1 MTTQVYYRK
10 WRPLSFRQVVG
21 QDHVTTT
28 LRQSTMQNRVSH
40 SYLFCG
46 PRGSGK
52 TTTARILAKAVNCL
66 DLQDG
71 DPCNA
76 CAICQSINEGRF
88 MDIIE
93 LDAASNRGI
102 DHMRDIRE
110 KVNFSP
116 VQGSRKIYIIDEAH
130 MLTTEASNAFLK
142 TLEEPPG
149 HVIFI
154 LCTTEAHKILPT
166 IVSRCQRYDFR
177 RIPSDLINQR
187 LEEITK
193 VEGVTAETDA
203 LRLVSRYAAGSLRD
217 AENLLEQLAISYS
230 EGVGIKQ
237 VEELLGLGHSER
249 WLNLVTC
256 LLTGNASGALGVI
269 NQAAW
274 DGTDLRQLHRQ
285 TLELMRAAMLIQ
297 WGSGGPS
304 GPETQVDLPED
315 TLTQMRQLVD
325 QLPGWRII
333 RALKLWGEVNMR
345 YDAPSTLPLELAS
358 VEICDHESAAASA
371 PAAQAQPAPAQ
382 APSAAQSQPPP
393 TQAPAQA
400 APRTRPN
407 RQNPAPAARNSEPR
421 PPDRAQ
427 PAPAA
432 QRGETPMPAANRPD
446 PSPVPAPEPGS
457 IAANWAATVKTLGR
471 HKGKKFNLGAL
482 MRDCR
487 SDAITVEGDTL
498 VLAFAHRA
506 NMERMQEELSDPVG
520 KQQVDAVVSEN
531 FGGAYTLRLTLLE
544 DRGENSN
551 GPGNSQNSP
560 LVRVALG
567 MGARIIEEVVE

>member
-10 WRPLSFRQVVG
+10 WRPLSFSQVVG

-28 LRQSTMQNRVSH
+28 LRQSTMQGRVSH

-52 TTTARILAKAVNCL
+52 TTTARVLAKAVNCL
-66 DLQDG
+66 DLQEG

-76 CAICQSINEGRF
+76 CDICQSINEGRF

-102 DHMRDIRE
+102 DEIRDIRE

-116 VQGSRKIYIIDEAH
+116 VQGKRKVYIIDEAH
-130 MLTTEASNAFLK
+130 MLTDAASNAFLK

-154 LCTTEAHKILPT
+154 LCTTEAQKILAT
-166 IVSRCQRYDFR
+166 IISRCQRYDFR
-177 RIPSDLINQR
+177 RIPPDLINQR

-193 VEGVTAETDA
+193 EEGVTAETDA

-230 EGVGIKQ
+230 EGVGVKQ

-249 WLNLVTC
+249 WLDLVTC

-304 GPETQVDLPED
+304 GPEAQVDLPED
-315 TLTQMRQLVD
+315 TLSQMRQLVD

-345 YDAPSTLPLELAS
+345 YDAPSTLPLEMAS
-358 VEICDHESAAASA
+358 VEICDHET
-371 PAAQAQPAPAQ
+371 AAQSQPAPAQ
-382 APSAAQSQPPP
+382 APAAASTPAAQSQP
-393 TQAPAQA
+393 APAQA
-400 APRTRPN
+400 PAPAAPRARPN
-407 RQNPAPAARNSEPR
+407 RQNPAPSARAPEPR

-427 PAPAA
+427 PAPAG
-432 QRGETPMPAANRPD
+432 QRGETPMPAANRPE

-487 SDAITVEGDTL
+487 SDAITIEGDTL

-506 NMERMQEELSDPVG
+506 NMERMQEELADPVG

>member
-10 WRPLSFRQVVG
+10 WRPLSFSQVVG
-21 QDHVTTT
+21 QEHVTTT
-28 LRQSTMQNRVSH
+28 LRQSTKQGRVSH

-52 TTTARILAKAVNCL
+52 TTSARILAKAVNCL

-76 CAICQSINEGRF
+76 CTVCESFNDGRF
-88 MDIIE
+88 MDVIE

-116 VQGSRKIYIIDEAH
+116 VQGSKKVYIIDEAH

-154 LCTTEAHKILPT
+154 LCTTESEKILPT
-166 IVSRCQRYDFR
+166 IISRCQRYDFR

-187 LEEITK
+187 LEEISK
-193 VEGVTAETDA
+193 EEGVSADTDA
-203 LRLVSRYAAGSLRD
+203 LRLVSRYSAGSLRD
-217 AENLLEQLAISYS
+217 AENLLEQLAVSYS
-230 EGVGIKQ
+230 DGVGIKQ

-249 WLNLVTC
+249 WLDLVTS
-256 LLTGNASGALGVI
+256 LLTGDSSGALGVI

-285 TLELMRAAMLIQ
+285 TLELMRSAMLLQ

-304 GPETQVDLPED
+304 GPETPVDLPEE
-315 TLTQMRQLVD
+315 TLAQMKQLVT
-325 QLPGWRII
+325 QAPGWRII

-345 YDAPSTLPLELAS
+345 YDAPSTLPLELAA
-358 VEICDHESAAASA
+358 VEICDHEASAASA
-371 PAAQAQPAPAQ
+371 PVVQAQPA
-382 APSAAQSQPPP
+382 SALA
-393 TQAPAQA
+393 
-400 APRTRPN
+400 
-407 RQNPAPAARNSEPR
+407 PAPAAPRQPPSRQAPPSDRAPEPR
-421 PPDRAQ
+421 Q
-427 PAPAA
+427 PARTAPAA
-432 QRGETPMPAANRPD
+432 AQRDVPPMPAQNRPE
-446 PSPVPAPEPGS
+446 SPPAAAPEPGS
-457 IAANWAATVKTLGR
+457 LAANWAATVKTLGR
-471 HKGKKFNLGAL
+471 HKGKKYNLGAL

-487 SDAITVEGDTL
+487 SDDIIIDGDTL

-506 NMERMQEELSDPVG
+506 HMERMQEELSDPSG
-520 KQQVDAVVSEN
+520 KQQVDSVVSEN
-531 FGGAYTLRLTLLE
+531 FGGNYTLRLTLLE
-544 DRGENSN
+544 DKGENSN
-551 GPGNSQNSP
+551 GPGGSQSSP